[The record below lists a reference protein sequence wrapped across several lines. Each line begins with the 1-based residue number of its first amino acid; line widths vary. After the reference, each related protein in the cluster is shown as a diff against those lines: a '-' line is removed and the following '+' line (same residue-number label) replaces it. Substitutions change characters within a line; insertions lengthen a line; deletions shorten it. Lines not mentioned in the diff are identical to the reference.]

1 MDFTLID
8 AVVAVVIIVSGIL
21 AYSRGL
27 VREILAIGGWIAAA
41 VVAYI
46 FAPQAEPLMK
56 EIPVLSDVIA
66 GSCEISMITAFAAVF
81 AVALIVFSIF
91 TPLFSSLVQRSAVG
105 GIDQGLGFFFGVLRG
120 ILLVAIAFIVYSRV
134 VVGQSY
140 PVVDQSQSARIFAN
154 LQSSL
159 SSQIPEEAPG
169 WITARYEELL
179 GACEAGGETPRIV
192 PAPSTGGATE
202 GATEGAT
209 GGATEGA
216 TGGGDATTG
225 N

>member
-1 MDFTLID
+1 MDFTIID
-8 AVVAVVIIVSGIL
+8 AIVAVVIIVSAIL

-27 VREILAIGGWIAAA
+27 VRETLAIAGWIAAA

-91 TPLFSSLVQRSAVG
+91 TPLFSSIVQRSALG
-105 GIDQGLGFFFGVLRG
+105 GVDQALGFFFGVLRG
-120 ILLVAIAFIVYSRV
+120 VLIVAIAFIIYGRI
-134 VVGQSY
+134 VVGEGY
-140 PVVDQSQSARIFAN
+140 PMVDSSQSARIFAN
-154 LQSSL
+154 LQTSL
-159 SSQIPEEAPG
+159 TEQIPDDAPG
-169 WITARYEELL
+169 WITQRYEDLL
-179 GACEAGGETPRIV
+179 GRCDEGA
-192 PAPSTGGATE
+192 PARQDQPAVTAPADPGGASPP
-202 GATEGAT
+202 AA
-209 GGATEGA
+209 
-216 TGGGDATTG
+216 G

>member
-1 MDFTLID
+1 MDFTIID
-8 AVVAVVIIVSGIL
+8 AIVAVVIIVSAIL

-27 VREILAIGGWIAAA
+27 VRETLAIGGWIAAA

-91 TPLFSSLVQRSAVG
+91 TPLFSSIVQRSALG
-105 GIDQGLGFFFGVLRG
+105 GVDQALGFFFGVLRG
-120 ILLVAIAFIVYSRV
+120 VLIVAIAFIVYSRV

-140 PVVDQSQSARIFAN
+140 PMVDNSQSARIFAN
-154 LQSSL
+154 LQTSL
-159 SSQIPEEAPG
+159 TEQIPDEAPG
-169 WITARYEELL
+169 WITQRYEDLL
-179 GACEAGGETPRIV
+179 GECETGA
-192 PAPSTGGATE
+192 PAPQQPAEAAPADGGA
-202 GATEGAT
+202 AAPAT
-209 GGATEGA
+209 G
-216 TGGGDATTG
+216 

>member
-1 MDFTLID
+1 MDFTIID
-8 AVVAVVIIVSGIL
+8 AIVAVVIIVSAIL

-27 VREILAIGGWIAAA
+27 VRETLAIGGWIAAA

-56 EIPVLSDVIA
+56 EVPVLSDVIA

-81 AVALIVFSIF
+81 ALALIVFSIF
-91 TPLFSSLVQRSAVG
+91 TPLFSSIVQRSAIG
-105 GIDQGLGFFFGVLRG
+105 GVDQALGFFFGVLRG
-120 ILLVAIAFIVYSRV
+120 ILIVAIAFIVYSRV

-140 PVVDQSQSARIFAN
+140 PMVDNSQSARIFAS

-159 SSQIPEEAPG
+159 TERIPDEAPG
-169 WITARYEELL
+169 WITQRYEDLL
-179 GACEAGGETPRIV
+179 GECDAGARAPQQQPAEAAPAEGGTA
-192 PAPSTGGATE
+192 AP
-202 GATEGAT
+202 AT
-209 GGATEGA
+209 G
-216 TGGGDATTG
+216 

>member
-1 MDFTLID
+1 MDFTIID
-8 AVVAVVIIVSGIL
+8 AVVAVVIIVSGLL

-27 VREILAIGGWIAAA
+27 VREILAIAGWVAAA

-56 EIPVLSDVIA
+56 EVPILSDVIA

-81 AVALIVFSIF
+81 AAALIVASIF
-91 TPLFSSLVQRSAVG
+91 TPLFASLVQRSAVG
-105 GIDQGLGFFFGVLRG
+105 GVDMALGFFFGVLRG
-120 ILLVAIAFIVYSRV
+120 LLLVAIAFIVYERV

-140 PVVDQSQSARIFAN
+140 AIVDQSQSAKIFAQ
-154 LQSSL
+154 LQTSL
-159 SSQIPEEAPG
+159 SENIPEEAPG

-179 GACEAGGETPRIV
+179 GACEESSGTR
-192 PAPSTGGATE
+192 
-202 GATEGAT
+202 AT
-209 GGATEGA
+209 GPRVLTPPA
-216 TGGGDATTG
+216 TGDAAAPADGAAPATG

>member
-1 MDFTLID
+1 MDFTIID
-8 AVVAVVIIVSGIL
+8 AIVAVVIIVSAIL

-27 VREILAIGGWIAAA
+27 VRETLAIGGWIAAA

-91 TPLFSSLVQRSAVG
+91 TPLFSSIVQRSALG
-105 GIDQGLGFFFGVLRG
+105 GVDQALGFFFGVLRG
-120 ILLVAIAFIVYSRV
+120 VLIVAIAFIVYSRV

-140 PVVDQSQSARIFAN
+140 PMVDNSQSARIFAN
-154 LQSSL
+154 LQTSL
-159 SSQIPEEAPG
+159 TEQIPDEAPG
-169 WITARYEELL
+169 WITQRYEDLL
-179 GACEAGGETPRIV
+179 GECETGT
-192 PAPSTGGATE
+192 PAPQQQPAEAAPAEGGA
-202 GATEGAT
+202 AAPAT
-209 GGATEGA
+209 G
-216 TGGGDATTG
+216 

>member
-1 MDFTLID
+1 MDFTIID

-27 VREILAIGGWIAAA
+27 VREVLAIAGWVVAAI
-41 VVAYI
+41 VAYI

-56 EIPVLSDVIA
+56 EVPILSDVIA

-81 AVALIVFSIF
+81 AAALIVASIF

-105 GIDQGLGFFFGVLRG
+105 GVDQALGFFFGVLRG
-120 ILLVAIAFIVYSRV
+120 LLLVAIAFLIYERV

-140 PVVDQSQSARIFAN
+140 AMVDQSQSARVFAQ
-154 LQSSL
+154 LQTSL
-159 SSQIPEEAPG
+159 SENIPEEAPG

-179 GACEAGGETPRIV
+179 GACEEDAPQRASGPRVLAPPGSGDGTAPAGNA
-192 PAPSTGGATE
+192 AP
-202 GATEGAT
+202 AT
-209 GGATEGA
+209 GT
-216 TGGGDATTG
+216 
-225 N
+225 